1 MLICELSFLEVFNT
15 QIVSQSDKVTLWCF
29 CSLPGCHKGA
39 ILVHP
44 NGRLGRITI
53 DLRHIVPFSKF
64 ANNIAHE
71 VNIESFCGLIQT
83 MVETI
88 HYIKIGACSML
99 LENLYAI
106 KGCTFIIFCI
116 KIFGN
121 WSRGQVAQHLNQ
133 IFSI

>member
-1 MLICELSFLEVFNT
+1 MLICEFSFLEFLNT
-15 QIVSQSDKVTLWCF
+15 QIVSQSDIVALWCF

-44 NGRLGRITI
+44 DGRLGSISI
-53 DLRHIVPFSKF
+53 DLRYIVPFSKF
-64 ANNIAHE
+64 TNNIAHE

-88 HYIKIGACSML
+88 YYIKIGASSML
-99 LENLYAI
+99 LENLNAI
-106 KGCTFIIFCI
+106 KGRTFIIFCI
-116 KIFGN
+116 KVFGN

-133 IFSI
+133 FFSI